1 MIADKTLLDPAFA
14 RDKFL
19 LRQKHLSISQKYYVW
34 DEEEQVILFIERP
47 SHFLQTLGAALV
59 GIILGIAAAIA
70 LDIISSFILLGI
82 DSYFLIFLDFCI
94 ALIVAFV
101 VMIVLSP
108 KRHVNIYRDES
119 KTEQLLEIQQESKW
133 QFPYAYYQIKDAR
146 GMKLARLQKNYF
158 YDLIRKRWY
167 CYLNDGSLLCT
178 IKEDS
183 VVMAI
188 LRRFFGSFYGLLRT
202 NFVIL
207 AGRRERL
214 VGTFNRKCTLLDR
227 YVLDMSDDPERVID
241 RRIAVAI
248 GIMLDTGER
257 R

>member
-1 MIADKTLLDPAFA
+1 MI
-14 RDKFL
+14 
-19 LRQKHLSISQKYYVW
+19 S
-34 DEEEQVILFIERP
+34 
-47 SHFLQTLGAALV
+47 
-59 GIILGIAAAIA
+59 
-70 LDIISSFILLGI
+70 
-82 DSYFLIFLDFCI
+82 LDFCI
-94 ALIVAFV
+94 ALLVAF
-101 VMIVLSP
+101 IVIIFLAP
-108 KRHVNIYRDES
+108 KRHINIYRDDS
-119 KTEQLLEIQQESKW
+119 KTEQLLEIQQETKW

-183 VVMAI
+183 IVMAI
-188 LRRFFGSFYGLLRT
+188 LRRFFGSFYGLLRS

-214 VGTFNRKCTLLDR
+214 VGTFNRKFTLLNR
-227 YVLDMSDDPERVID
+227 YVLDMNDDSERVID
-241 RRIAVAI
+241 RHIAVAI